1 MIDVIRIIELN
12 IFSHSKSF
20 SGETPR
26 NYLIIV
32 SQASTSSAV
41 GTVLVRQGLDMI
53 VHPPHLPRRHLVRG
67 HGLPEQAG
75 VQPPPRVREP
85 DIVSGPVTDD
95 EKLNI

>member
-26 NYLIIV
+26 NYLII
-32 SQASTSSAV
+32 ASPSSAV
-41 GTVLVRQGLDMI
+41 GTVLVRQGQDMI

-75 VQPPPRVREP
+75 VQPPLRVGEP
-85 DIVSGPVTDD
+85 DIVSGPVTVD
-95 EKLNI
+95 E